1 VTRPRLR
8 AGRTLT
14 TLAVGFLLLDAVLLI
29 YAGLALDRTL
39 LLVVG
44 GVFTVTAAAVL
55 VVGWPWYRR
64 RLDELERARRDMKAE
79 VESIR
84 DLLQKRHLD
93 N

>member
-1 VTRPRLR
+1 MTRLSR

-14 TLAVGFLLLDAVLLI
+14 TGAVGFLLLDAVLLI

-39 LLVVG
+39 LIVLG
-44 GVFTVTAAAVL
+44 GVFAIAAAV
-55 VVGWPWYRR
+55 VVTIAWPRYRR
-64 RLDELERARRDMKAE
+64 RLDELERARRDMRAE
-79 VESIR
+79 VQSIR